1 MNDQWWTIKQAAKAT
16 GYSEAHLRR
25 LCKETENMNEPHFEA
40 QMFGYNWAINKDSLL
55 AFVRKQKSKGG
66 VSGPR

>member
-1 MNDQWWTIKQAAKAT
+1 MNDRLTIKQAAALT

-25 LCKETENMNEPHFEA
+25 LCKQSQSRNEPHFEA
-40 QMFGYNWAINKDSLL
+40 EMFGYNWAIDKTSLL
-55 AFVRKQKSKGG
+55 EFVRRQKSKGG